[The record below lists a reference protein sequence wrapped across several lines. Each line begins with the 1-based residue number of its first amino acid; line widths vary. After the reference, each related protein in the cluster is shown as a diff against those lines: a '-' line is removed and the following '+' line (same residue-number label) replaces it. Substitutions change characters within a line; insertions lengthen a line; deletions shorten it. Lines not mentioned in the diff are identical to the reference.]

1 MLVRSTL
8 IIAVFFSLANYSF
21 TPIRMSVNK
30 HQDPIDNF
38 WSWFAANEQRLRK
51 FEESPTQYLTEIL
64 NQAKVISRGLTI
76 ELEPPKNGIINMTVS
91 ADGDKELF
99 EMVMQIV
106 KKAPKLTGWKF
117 IAFRQR
123 VPAEIIKG
131 ARLKIQGRIISPDKM
146 LFFPLIAGDK
156 LDIIVYLEGVTKE
169 NYEEV
174 AYGTL
179 LFLDNL
185 LGEYD
190 CVIKVRSYDFHNM
203 PTNAKDLEGL
213 KSIFEL
219 PEYVDKFYASKKQ

>member
-1 MLVRSTL
+1 
-8 IIAVFFSLANYSF
+8 
-21 TPIRMSVNK
+21 
-30 HQDPIDNF
+30 
-38 WSWFAANEQRLRK
+38 
-51 FEESPTQYLTEIL
+51 
-64 NQAKVISRGLTI
+64 
-76 ELEPPKNGIINMTVS
+76 
-91 ADGDKELF
+91 
-99 EMVMQIV
+99 
-106 KKAPKLTGWKF
+106 
-117 IAFRQR
+117 
-123 VPAEIIKG
+123 
-131 ARLKIQGRIISPDKM
+131 M